1 MKNDPRISVI
11 IPVFNTEKY
20 LRDCL
25 SSVQKQTI
33 SDFEVLIINDQTPDN
48 SMSIAQEFSKA
59 DSRFLI
65 IEHDMNKGLGGARN
79 TGIEAAKGQYLFFLD
94 SDDLIPIDAL
104 ELLWDASVFGKNDM
118 VIGNMAWYG
127 QHRLSPV
134 TYIDEQIKLWQK
146 FNTDNLRGLPDTNLF
161 TGSAVNRLYKRDL
174 IINNGIRFP
183 ENLYYED
190 IPFSTEVWFFSKK
203 IQSTQ
208 NIVYFRTRRQDANNP
223 SITQTYNRKSYFDRD
238 KIAQLIFNFS
248 MNVPNSKKLGVTTL
262 LRLVGTSKEMLNYA
276 PVDIQHEI
284 LVNWFPKHLFH
295 VNKMIDTLNKVQ
307 DESLKHL

>member
-11 IPVFNTEKY
+11 IPVYNTEKY
-20 LRDCL
+20 LRGCL

-33 SDFEVLIINDQTPDN
+33 SDFEVIIVNDETPDN
-48 SMSIAQEFSKA
+48 SMSIAREYSKV

-65 IEHDMNKGLGGARN
+65 IEHERNKGLGGARN

-104 ELLWDASVFGKNDM
+104 ELLWEASVFGKNDM
-118 VIGNMAWYG
+118 VIGNMAWYD

-134 TYIDEQIKLWQK
+134 NYIDERIKSWQK
-146 FNTDNLRGLPDTNLF
+146 FNTDNLRSLPDPNFF
-161 TGSAVNRLYKRDL
+161 TGNVGNRLVKRNL
-174 IINNGIRFP
+174 LINNVIRFP
-183 ENLYYED
+183 EKLYFED
-190 IPFSTEVWFFSKK
+190 MPFSLEVWFFSKTIK
-203 IQSTQ
+203 CIQ
-208 NIVYFRTRRQDANNP
+208 NIVNFHTKRQDASNP

-248 MNVPNSKKLGVTTL
+248 MNTPNSKKLGATTL

-276 PVDIQHEI
+276 PLDIQYEI
-284 LVNWFPKHLFH
+284 IVNWFPKHLFQ
-295 VNKMIDTLNKVQ
+295 VNRMIDRLNKT
-307 DESLKHL
+307 